1 MNRLWLL
8 PSIVVVALVACGG
21 LGAYSEILSPALGF
35 YLFLGGVLLGALS
48 GLVLAAASAFA
59 SATGRDW
66 RGAAARAAAIP
77 LLAALAVILPRALNP
92 TPIMND
98 VTTDL
103 EDSPRFAP
111 DVAAGPGAGGP
122 DFSEMQKAAY
132 KEIGPLLLPEA
143 DPLVFEHALAVARG
157 MPDWEI
163 TGVHEAQGTIYAVAT
178 SRLFKFKDDV
188 VIRIRAAGKGSRLDV
203 RSRSRLGRGDMGAN
217 AARILAY
224 QRAFQ
229 AASE

>member
-8 PSIVVVALVACGG
+8 PSIVVVVLVACGL
-21 LGAYSEILSPALGF
+21 LGAYSETLSPALGF
-35 YLFLGGVLLGALS
+35 YLFLGGVVLGALS

-66 RGAAARAAAIP
+66 RGRAVRAAAIP
-77 LLAALAVILPRALNP
+77 LGVALAVILPQGFNP

-122 DFSEMQKAAY
+122 DFSEMQRAAY
-132 KEIGPLLLPEA
+132 KEIGPLLLPE
-143 DPLVFEHALAVARG
+143 PRQPVFERALVVARG

-163 TGVHEAQGTIYAVAT
+163 TGVHEAQGTIYAVAK
-178 SRLFKFKDDV
+178 SRLFKFRDDV

-203 RSRSRLGRGDMGAN
+203 RSRSRVGRGDMGAN

-224 QRAFQ
+224 LQAFQ
-229 AASE
+229 TASE